1 MGFRVGFEV
10 YGSREPVRP
19 MGLRATGLGLRGLGY
34 RVYGLRGE
42 ALRILA
48 LGRLGLEVV
57 DSTLRDCSEV

>member
-1 MGFRVGFEV
+1 MGFRVGIEV
-10 YGSREPVRP
+10 YGSREPLRP

-34 RVYGLRGE
+34 RVYGLRE